1 MSCTRVVNCGTR
13 SSMGLAPL
21 QWFSAGRVPNAT
33 RALGEAGPLALQDQS
48 RRQCHIVSHSL
59 FLWSAH
65 DSLGSTD
72 YIHFG
77 PFVLQAH
84 IMCIYIYTYI
94 CIHIYIHIYVCIAYL
109 CCKGVRLTWLFC
121 AECLQWKH
129 WMRCS
134 QQNQF
139 MLAVDCGLPYRSY
152 RPCTISYA
160 CCLHICLS
168 STNYGQPPWSCKL
181 IQVEMRQLGNEA
193 IWIDAWT
200 QRYTYIHIYIH
211 FYLILFK

>member
-84 IMCIYIYTYI
+84 IMCIYIYIYMYTYIYTYI
-94 CIHIYIHIYVCIAYL
+94 CMY
-109 CCKGVRLTWLFC
+109 
-121 AECLQWKH
+121 CL
-129 WMRCS
+129 
-134 QQNQF
+134 F
-139 MLAVDCGLPYRSY
+139 MLQGSPPNVTVLRWVFTMKTLDALQSAKSVHVGCRLRFALQILQALHYQLCLLLAHMPVLDELWAATLKLQADTGRDETAWKRSNLDWCLNATLY
-152 RPCTISYA
+152 IYSY
-160 CCLHICLS
+160 LHSFLS
-168 STNYGQPPWSCKL
+168 HS
-181 IQVEMRQLGNEA
+181 V
-193 IWIDAWT
+193 
-200 QRYTYIHIYIH
+200 
-211 FYLILFK
+211 